1 MALISGGPP
10 PGGSAPPAGTVLEQY
25 QYSPYG
31 ELIVRD
37 QLASKPTFNPIGHQG
52 LFHQRHD
59 AGPHLPPLDVGAV
72 GLYYNRARFY
82 SPSLGR
88 FVQKDMNETALP
100 LATALAM
107 NGDALDVLFGAFDSA
122 GHYGDGM
129 NLFAYL
135 GSNPVNG
142 LDPSGLDEIDDLIDD
157 ITGQRLYA
165 LGAINEGAR
174 WASLGLQTS
183 LDIAGSLLGVDVFQ
197 SVQVLA
203 SGRGGFWDALNIV
216 GAVVPGSGPFRAIIK
231 ARKIRRAARAGRY
244 TGKLLRHHTVPRAVL
259 KKLRPDVAANGLVR
273 GRRGSPNRWKIPEDL
288 HKDIHRGARGGPWN
302 DAWWRELD
310 ALGGPE
316 KAEVQDLVLIR
327 DKLIRLFGLEEYRP

>member
-1 MALISGGPP
+1 MRRIQTRVKRPLVQVPDPIPPGEQADYNAFAGLASDAYSEHVYGPGYVDEVVATVAEDGETHYILQDANYNVMALVSGGPP
-10 PGGSAPPAGTVLEQY
+10 PGGSGPPAGAVLEQY

-107 NGDALDVLFGAFDSA
+107 NGGAVDVLLGSFDSA

-129 NLFAYL
+129 NLHAYL

-142 LDPSGLDEIDDLIDD
+142 LDPSGLFSAFGEV
-157 ITGQRLYA
+157 
-165 LGAINEGAR
+165 LGASWFANQGN
-174 WASLGLQTS
+174 L
-183 LDIAGSLLGVDVFQ
+183 
-197 SVQVLA
+197 
-203 SGRGGFWDALNIV
+203 
-216 GAVVPGSGPFRAIIK
+216 
-231 ARKIRRAARAGRY
+231 
-244 TGKLLRHHTVPRAVL
+244 TG
-259 KKLRPDVAANGLVR
+259 
-273 GRRGSPNRWKIPEDL
+273 
-288 HKDIHRGARGGPWN
+288 
-302 DAWWRELD
+302 
-310 ALGGPE
+310 
-316 KAEVQDLVLIR
+316 
-327 DKLIRLFGLEEYRP
+327 